1 MLQKNKKKITILG
14 LGIFFFVGVAFFAWN
29 RGVTQFFFQSD
40 KAEKQFITTYSA
52 HKDFAT
58 IYPLITEAREI
69 VQKNP
74 RHDGAYQSLAQSYFT
89 IGAFDRARDAL
100 LKAVEIV
107 PDNDA
112 YWSFL
117 GRTYQRL
124 KAYPDAAAAYA
135 HALELD
141 RSRVEYYTQLAWLY
155 YFRFEGDDMLKSYD
169 ILKQGLERFPDDKDL
184 LFDITRYYLYENK
197 MEEFAYYAPRYLVV
211 DPTDQGGFKKELE
224 KYKKSK

>member
-1 MLQKNKKKITILG
+1 MKKGSIFLIIGILVVSIG
-14 LGIFFFVGVAFFAWN
+14 GTAAFFGFSFRQEQQAEE
-29 RGVTQFFFQSD
+29 QFRVQ
-40 KAEKQFITTYSA
+40 YSS
-52 HKDFAT
+52 HQDFET
-58 IYPLITEAREI
+58 IYPLIKEAREI
-69 VQKNP
+69 VRKNP

-100 LKAVEIV
+100 LVAVEIV

-117 GRTYQRL
+117 GKTYQRL

-135 HALELD
+135 RALELD
-141 RSRVEYYTQLAWLY
+141 ESRVEYYTQLAWLY

-197 MEEFAYYAPRYLVV
+197 MEEFTMYAPRYLAV

-224 KYKKSK
+224 KYRAKKKEKSK